1 MRAGYLRQL
10 LSRPADHLTTA
21 ALTHIEARPTSSQA
35 TGWLD
40 LAAKTLVDCGAIP
53 HYPPQDGDKVASL
66 EDTRSAVHQ
75 HCGLQWLADTE
86 GTPGEGRGVGR
97 AKARGEHH
105 TARLTPPNCITEASC
120 LAHLDHKVAAR
131 ALYRTLTAARRLL
144 ESGAPPTEALR
155 RPLAAHISL
164 PPHHATAL
172 TLLRI
177 SAAPLARNRKHWV
190 PLFARVCQYC
200 DHRCGKAVIED
211 EMHIV
216 WHCPLYDH
224 VRLVF
229 AERAASATSK
239 HPCVGHQAGLLRAMK
254 DEELHGALL
263 SPPWPRP
270 LRQGDPHA
278 PWPRLMQ
285 WAEALAR
292 ATAWFAHRLLATR
305 QIWMERHGAAHQFVF
320 DREDCAS
327 KLDKALEHLQGA
339 AGDEEVQ
346 GGRGQQLL
354 GTSALEQWLGRPVPT
369 ELPLELRLRVGR
381 GAAEAGT
388 ASVAPP
394 RPS

>member
-1 MRAGYLRQL
+1 M
-10 LSRPADHLTTA
+10 
-21 ALTHIEARPTSSQA
+21 
-35 TGWLD
+35 
-40 LAAKTLVDCGAIP
+40 
-53 HYPPQDGDKVASL
+53 ASL

-75 HCGLQWLADTE
+75 HCGLLWLADTE

-97 AKARGEHH
+97 GKGRGEHH

-131 ALYRTLTAARRLL
+131 VLYRTLTSARGLL

-177 SAAPLARNRKHWV
+177 SAAPLARNRKHGV

-200 DHRCGKAVIED
+200 DYQGGKAVIED
-211 EMHIV
+211 EMHIA

-229 AERAASATSK
+229 AGRAASATGK
-239 HPCVGHQAGLLRAMK
+239 HPCVGHQVGLLRALK

-270 LRQGDPHA
+270 LRRGDPPA

-305 QIWMERHGAAHQFVF
+305 QIWMERHGIAQQFIF
-320 DREDCAS
+320 DREDCVS
-327 KLDKALEHLQGA
+327 KLDKALEHL
-339 AGDEEVQ
+339 
-346 GGRGQQLL
+346 
-354 GTSALEQWLGRPVPT
+354 
-369 ELPLELRLRVGR
+369 
-381 GAAEAGT
+381 
-388 ASVAPP
+388 
-394 RPS
+394 